1 MDQIKHAWLNRY
13 IIKKR
18 RIDGLYKRLRAL
30 KDGSSI
36 RAVQMTGLPGAKR
49 DTSLTEEQALKSLEL
64 QERIQSLE
72 KKARVCRSE
81 ILEAID
87 SLDNPKQADILEKHF
102 ILDQSLASIAND
114 MNYTERHT
122 IRLYSTAVS
131 EIDLSQ
137 WEGVGEK
144 V

>member
-18 RIDGLYKRLRAL
+18 RIDGLYKRLRDL
-30 KDGSSI
+30 KEESSI

-72 KKARVCRSE
+72 KKARVCRAE

-137 WEGVGEK
+137 WEGVGQK

>member
-18 RIDGLYKRLRAL
+18 RIDGLYKRLRDL
-30 KDGSSI
+30 KEGSSI

-49 DTSLTEEQALKSLEL
+49 DTSLTEEQALKALEL
-64 QERIQSLE
+64 EERIQTLE
-72 KKARVCRSE
+72 KKARLCRAE

-102 ILDQSLASIAND
+102 ILDQSLSSIAND

-137 WEGVGEK
+137 WEGVGQK

>member
-18 RIDGLYKRLRAL
+18 RIDGLYKRLRDL
-30 KDGSSI
+30 KEESSI

-49 DTSLTEEQALKSLEL
+49 DTSLTEEKAIKSVELEK
-64 QERIQSLE
+64 RIQSLE
-72 KKARVCRSE
+72 KKARVCRAE

-87 SLDNPKQADILEKHF
+87 SLDNPTKADILEKHF
-102 ILDQSLASIAND
+102 ILDQSLSSIAND
-114 MNYTERHT
+114 MKYTEHHT

-137 WEGVGEK
+137 WEGGGER

>member
-18 RIDGLYKRLRAL
+18 RIDGLYKRLRDL
-30 KDGSSI
+30 KEESTI

-72 KKARVCRSE
+72 KKARVCRAE

-137 WEGVGEK
+137 WEGVGQK